1 MATYMPGQR
10 WISETEPELGLG
22 TILSLDNRMVRVIFP
37 ASEQE
42 RCYASDQA
50 PLHRVAFKTG
60 DRIVDQQG
68 GELTVDEARE
78 EKGLLIYRCGKRVLP
93 ETELSDLIGFSK
105 PDDRLRHGK
114 CDENR
119 FFILRRQAQALR
131 HALRGDATCGFA
143 GARID
148 LLSHQLYIAGAAT
161 AVPSPRVLLADEVGL
176 GKTIEAG
183 LILHRLVVTG
193 RVKRILVLLPETL
206 VHQWFVEMLRRFNMK
221 FNIFDEDRC
230 LSVEDSA
237 AGHNPFDTEQF
248 VMTSLDYLVQNP
260 ERADQAALAGW
271 DVLVVDEA
279 HHLRWSPEAAGDDY
293 KLVER
298 LSRLTPSV
306 LLLTATP
313 EQLGVESHFA
323 RLRLLDP
330 ERYAHLDGFLK
341 EATAYRSVA
350 AIARKLMDNRKL
362 TAADRKLL
370 HKTAG
375 KDSETMMA
383 WLNAVEATG
392 DAEAR
397 ETILRELIDLHG
409 VGRVIF
415 RNTRSA
421 VPGFP
426 RRKACL
432 HLLPCDDAAVLQD
445 AAAEF
450 RSDATPGTA
459 EPAYRLDR
467 DPRLH
472 WLAKF
477 LKKTDEKVLVICRT
491 KARAQAVEA
500 ALRTRVGCPMGL
512 FHEDLNLVQRDR
524 NAAWFAEADGA
535 QVLICSEI
543 GSEGRNFQF
552 SCNLVLFDLPMS
564 PEILEQRIGRLARL
578 GQTEIVQV
586 HVPATLGSPQA
597 MVASWYHL
605 GLNAIEECLEG
616 GWQVAAK
623 FGPELRRLALGT
635 PTPAETE
642 TFLNS
647 SREFACGLRKQLEEG
662 RDRLLE
668 MNSHRPDVV
677 AKVIEAIRTQDKD
690 PLVEEFMLRAYECFG
705 VHVEGVSKNTFA
717 LQPQDLYADAFPMLP
732 HEGCHVTF
740 DRQKALPH
748 EDWVFVTREHPM
760 CIGAVDWLL
769 GSEKGNSACAHWNSP
784 ESMAIYL
791 EAVFLVQAVAPAQW
805 HIDRF
810 LSPTPLRFILDHAL
824 VENSASLTP
833 EFLDGV
839 LKDESPGWLL
849 GKPKIAHE
857 LLPKQLEAARKLA
870 AAQVPAVV
878 AAAKKKIEEQM
889 AYEIQRAEALCAKGT
904 AKPAEVEALRKI
916 RQGLLEAVAKPTL
929 LLDAVRIIWRGRRPV

>member
-1 MATYMPGQR
+1 MPAYMPGQR

-22 TILSLDNRMVRVIFP
+22 TILSVDARMVRVVFP

-42 RCYASDQA
+42 RCYAADQA
-50 PLHRVAFKTG
+50 PLHRVAFKAG

-68 GELTVDEARE
+68 AELTVDEARE
-78 EKGLLIYRCGKRVLP
+78 EKGLLVYHCGKRKLP

-131 HALRGDATCGFA
+131 HDLRGDATCGFA

-161 AVPSPRVLLADEVGL
+161 AVPAPRVLLADEVGL

-230 LSVEDSA
+230 LSVEDGA

-248 VMTSLDYLVQNP
+248 VMASLDYLVQNP
-260 ERADQAALAGW
+260 ERADQAAKAGW

-279 HHLRWSPEAAGDDY
+279 HHLRWSPDSAGDDY

-313 EQLGVESHFA
+313 EQLGIESHFA

-330 ERYAHLDGFLK
+330 ERYADLGEFLK
-341 EATAYRSVA
+341 EATTYRSVA
-350 AIARKLMDNRKL
+350 AVARKLMDNRKL
-362 TAADRKLL
+362 TATDRKLL

-375 KDSETMMA
+375 HDGSTMA
-383 WLNAVEATG
+383 ALLEAVDTTG
-392 DAEAR
+392 DAAAR
-397 ETILRELIDLHG
+397 SAILRELVDLHG

-415 RNTRSA
+415 RNTRNA

-426 RRKACL
+426 RRHACL
-432 HLLPCDDAAVLQD
+432 HLLPGDDAAAQHD

-450 RSDATPGTA
+450 RADAAPGVA
-459 EPAYRLDR
+459 EPSYRMDR

-472 WLAKF
+472 WLAGF

-491 KARAQAVEA
+491 KTRAQAVEA
-500 ALRTRVGCPMGL
+500 ALRTRVGCPLAL

-552 SCNLVLFDLPMS
+552 SCNLVLFDLPLS

-586 HVPATLGSPQA
+586 HVPAAIGSPQA
-597 MVASWYHL
+597 LVARWYHQ

-623 FGPELRRLALGT
+623 FGAELRRLALAS
-635 PTPAETE
+635 PTPEEVE
-642 TFLNS
+642 TFLLE
-647 SREFACGLRKQLEEG
+647 SREFARGLRKQLEEG

-668 MNSHRPDVV
+668 MNSHRPEAV
-677 AKVIEAIRTQDKD
+677 AGIIEAIRIQDKS
-690 PLVEEFMLRAYECFG
+690 PLVEDFMLRAYECFG
-705 VHVEGVSKNTFA
+705 VHVENVSWNTFA

-740 DRQKALPH
+740 DRQKSLHH

-769 GSEKGNSACAHWNSP
+769 GSEKGNSACAHWDSP
-784 ESMAIYL
+784 EAPAIYL
-791 EAVFLVQAVAPAQW
+791 ETVFLIQAVAPAQL

-810 LSPTPLRFILDHAL
+810 LSPTPLRFILDHTL
-824 VENSASLTP
+824 TEQSAALTP
-833 EFLDGV
+833 EFLDEV

-849 GKPKIAHE
+849 GKPKISQE

-870 AAQVPAVV
+870 ATRVPAVI
-878 AAAKKKIEEQM
+878 AAAKAKIEEQL

-904 AKPAEVEALRKI
+904 AKPAEVEALRKA
-916 RQGLLEAVAKPTL
+916 RQGLLDAVAKPTL